1 MCVQVLHVVC
11 GYTSM
16 WVHVC
21 MEARSNLSGM
31 PLGAVQRFM
40 FLRQRLSLAWNL
52 LSSLV
57 LLVEPHGFSLSSLP
71 QGWPDRHTH
80 HTQRFY

>member
-1 MCVQVLHVVC
+1 MC

-31 PLGAVQRFM
+31 SLGAVQHFM
-40 FLRQRLSLAWNL
+40 FLRQHLSLAWNL
-52 LSSLV
+52 PSSFV
-57 LLVEPHGFSLSSLP
+57 LLVGPHRFSLSSLP
-71 QGWPDRHTH
+71 QGWHDRHTH